1 MGHNEGRKRFGQL
14 VRRYRAERGVSLAW
28 VASMLSHPPHGAIWT
43 GSGVRQ
49 LQNGERK
56 IDPDLLRELIAI
68 LGMDPDE
75 AYEALGWWPPGV
87 TRRDVQEMRRRRS
100 DRKLEGH
107 GSDDPGGVVAMT
119 AGGSAVAG

>member
-1 MGHNEGRKRFGQL
+1 M
-14 VRRYRAERGVSLAW
+14 RAASGSASWSAATGPSGVSPSPGWRRCSAT
-28 VASMLSHPPHGAIWT
+28 HPT
-43 GSGVRQ
+43 GRSGPAAGSDS
-49 LQNGERK
+49 QNGERK